1 MTKKLV
7 SITFIVLAAL
17 IIVSC
22 SDVRR
27 NPGRVYMPD
36 MGYSRALETYAKLDS
51 SKFTNNLAD
60 LGEGKIYY
68 TAFPVTGT
76 MARGDELPFPLA
88 MDKPGDTTNYVA
100 AKQVQNPLPA
110 LDAAQLKDA
119 ERLYLVNCAICH
131 GPKLDGNGPL
141 WKDGNGPFTSAPKNL
156 MTLDMPDGQMFYSV
170 TYGKNMM
177 GSYASQITD
186 KQRWMII
193 HYIKAQQS
201 AKSASA
207 KPAASDST
215 ATKGTDNAMA
225 KGTGTKAKTD
235 STTKAK

>member
-1 MTKKLV
+1 MMKKFI
-7 SITFIVLAAL
+7 SIAFIFLTAL

-36 MGYSRALETYAKLDS
+36 MAYSRALETYAKLDS
-51 SKFTNNLAD
+51 SKFTNNPAEI
-60 LGEGKIYY
+60 GEGKIYY
-68 TAFPVTGT
+68 TSYPVAGA
-76 MARGDELPFPLA
+76 MARGDELPFAYA

-100 AKQVQNPLPA
+100 SKQAQNPLPA
-110 LDAAQLKDA
+110 LDAGQMKEA
-119 ERLYLVNCAICH
+119 ERLYLVNCGVCH
-131 GPKLDGNGPL
+131 GSKLDGNGPL
-141 WKDGNGPFTSAPKNL
+141 WKDGSGPFTSAPKNL
-156 MTLDMPDGQMFYSV
+156 MTLDMPDGQMFYSI

-186 KQRWMII
+186 KQRWMVIQ
-193 HYIKAQQS
+193 YIKAQQS

-215 ATKGTDNAMA
+215 GA
-225 KGTGTKAKTD
+225 KAKTD
-235 STTKAK
+235 TTAKAK

>member
-1 MTKKLV
+1 MTKKFI
-7 SITFIVLAAL
+7 SIAFIFLTAL

-36 MGYSRALETYAKLDS
+36 MAYSRALETYAKLDS
-51 SKFTNNLAD
+51 SKFTNNPTEI
-60 LGEGKIYY
+60 GEGKIYY
-68 TAFPVTGT
+68 TSYPVAGA
-76 MARGDELPFPLA
+76 MARGDELPFAYA

-100 AKQVQNPLPA
+100 SRQAQNPLPA
-110 LDAAQLKDA
+110 LDPGQMKEA
-119 ERLYLVNCAICH
+119 ERLYLVNCGVCH
-131 GPKLDGNGPL
+131 GSKLDGNGPL
-141 WKDGNGPFTSAPKNL
+141 WKDGSGPFTSAPKNL
-156 MTLDMPDGQMFYSV
+156 MTLDMPDGQMFYSI

-186 KQRWMII
+186 KQRWMVI
-193 HYIKAQQS
+193 HYIKAQQA

-215 ATKGTDNAMA
+215 GA
-225 KGTGTKAKTD
+225 KAKTD
-235 STTKAK
+235 STAKAK

>member
-1 MTKKLV
+1 MTKKFI
-7 SITFIVLAAL
+7 SIAFIFLTAL

-36 MGYSRALETYAKLDS
+36 MAYSRALETYAKLDS
-51 SKFTNNLAD
+51 SKFTNNPAEI
-60 LGEGKIYY
+60 GEGKIYY
-68 TAFPVTGT
+68 TSYPVAGA
-76 MARGDELPFPLA
+76 MARGDELPFAYA

-100 AKQVQNPLPA
+100 SRQAQNPLPA
-110 LDAAQLKDA
+110 LDAGQMKEA
-119 ERLYLVNCAICH
+119 ERLYLVNCGVCH

-141 WKDGNGPFTSAPKNL
+141 WKDGSGPFTSAPKNL
-156 MTLDMPDGQMFYSV
+156 MTLDMPDGQMFYSI

-186 KQRWMII
+186 KQRWMVI
-193 HYIKAQQS
+193 HYIKAQQA

-215 ATKGTDNAMA
+215 GA
-225 KGTGTKAKTD
+225 KAKTD
-235 STTKAK
+235 STAKAK